1 MVGLTGKRATMDESG
16 STKREEGSHELLE
29 DGGLREIVERAT
41 HPEKEPPEPR
51 EKRRLRPPSRVLRTL
66 IGLALYVGSLAGF
79 SIGIV
84 HMMHIGSCGGSSQ
97 YVIRREC
104 PSGTGWYIG
113 LMIASIFVAL
123 YGSVLAGLGMAIP
136 MGLGFTVLGAAALY
150 GGLTAP
156 DSADTAAT
164 GYAMGSIFIV
174 MGLVSLGF
182 GIWFRR
188 SLASDAD
195 SVEEPTLS
203 PLGLAQLINA
213 TAPKPLPGDVPGK
226 KSSNDQ
232 EQKGEG
238 G

>member
-1 MVGLTGKRATMDESG
+1 MDESG

-41 HPEKEPPEPR
+41 HPEKESPEPR
-51 EKRRLRPPSRVLRTL
+51 KKRRLRPPSRVLRTL
-66 IGLALYVGSLAGF
+66 IGLALYLGALAGF

-84 HMMHIGSCGGSSQ
+84 HMMHIGSCGSGSSQ

-104 PSGTGWYIG
+104 PSGTGWYVG

-123 YGSVLAGLGMAIP
+123 LGSVLAGLGMAIP
-136 MGLGFTVLGAAALY
+136 MGLGFTVIGAAALY

-164 GYAMGSIFIV
+164 GYAMGSMFIV
-174 MGLVSLGF
+174 MGLIFLGF

-188 SLASDAD
+188 SLASDTGSEAK
-195 SVEEPTLS
+195 PTLS
-203 PLGLAQLINA
+203 PVGLAQLINA
-213 TAPKPLPGDVPGK
+213 TAPKPLPGNEL
-226 KSSNDQ
+226 SSDQ